1 MKFSNDNKH
10 LLKHGEIGMRMKN
23 EFHLCDFRPM
33 VTSNYIPR
41 FSEGDY
47 VANGWI
53 KSDPDVILLPQ
64 PNIELDMSPKPH
76 DRSWTTNSTRIQT
89 T

>member
-1 MKFSNDNKH
+1 MKFLNDNKH
-10 LLKHGEIGMRMKN
+10 LLKHGEIGMRRKSD
-23 EFHLCDFRPM
+23 FDLCYFRPM
-33 VTSNYIPR
+33 VPSNYIPR

-53 KSDPDVILLPQ
+53 KSDPDVIPLNQ
-64 PNIELDMSPKPH
+64 PNIDIETSPKPH